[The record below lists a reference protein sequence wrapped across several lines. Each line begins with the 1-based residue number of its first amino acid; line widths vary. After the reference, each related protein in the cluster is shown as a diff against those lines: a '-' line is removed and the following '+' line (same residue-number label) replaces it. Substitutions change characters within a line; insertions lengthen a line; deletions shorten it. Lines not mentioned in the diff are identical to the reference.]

1 MATLC
6 GCDVYGAAICGHCGG
21 ALCSACQVAA
31 EAAGA
36 ADDSQVPAATAARQ
50 PMPTAGRQGLPLGVR
65 CSVAS
70 PRATAGYAADSEAL
84 ALFSLLCGLADDVHK
99 VKA

>member
-6 GCDVYGAAICGHCGG
+6 GCGVPGAAICGHCSG
-21 ALCSACQVAA
+21 ALCGASQVRRKR
-31 EAAGA
+31 AGA
-36 ADDSQVPAATAARQ
+36 ADDAQVPAATAARQ

-70 PRATAGYAADSEAL
+70 PRATAGYAADSLAL